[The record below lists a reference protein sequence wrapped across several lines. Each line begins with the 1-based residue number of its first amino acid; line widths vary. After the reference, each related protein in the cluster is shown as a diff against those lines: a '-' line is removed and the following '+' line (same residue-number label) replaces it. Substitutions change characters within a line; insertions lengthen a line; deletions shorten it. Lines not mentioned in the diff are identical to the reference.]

1 MKDQIFEV
9 PLAGSTGSAELVTN
23 GGAIHTNAHEI
34 TLGINPINTKNF
46 KWDMAFNFSKID
58 NYVDELAPG
67 VESIFLGGFVDPQ
80 VRANIGDKFPVV
92 YGTTFLRNDNG
103 DIVVDEDGL
112 PQIGSEGVIGK
123 VSPDFLLG
131 FNTNFE
137 IYKFRIGATFDWK
150 CGGQMYS
157 GTLNTLNY
165 YGTSMESVESRTA
178 ETFRFSHPA
187 VKQLEDGSYVANDID
202 IKGEDALS
210 YYDRMTLISEA
221 GIYDSGF
228 LKLRELSVSYPIWD
242 KNGINVN
249 LNVFARNIILWSEL
263 KGLDPEASQG
273 NNNMGGGFER
283 FSMPGASSYGFGLNV
298 KF

>member
-1 MKDQIFEV
+1 MYKRQ
-9 PLAGSTGSAELVTN
+9 
-23 GGAIHTNAHEI
+23 
-34 TLGINPINTKNF
+34 
-46 KWDMAFNFSKID
+46 
-58 NYVDELAPG
+58 
-67 VESIFLGGFVDPQ
+67 
-80 VRANIGDKFPVV
+80 
-92 YGTTFLRNDNG
+92 
-103 DIVVDEDGL
+103 VVDEDGL